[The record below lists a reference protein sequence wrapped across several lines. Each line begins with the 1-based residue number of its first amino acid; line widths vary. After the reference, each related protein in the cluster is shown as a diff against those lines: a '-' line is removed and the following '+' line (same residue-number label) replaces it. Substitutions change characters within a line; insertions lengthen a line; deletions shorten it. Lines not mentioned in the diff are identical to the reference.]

1 MRYEGPIYRPPSE
14 ADSLL
19 VQATV
24 GCPHNLCTFC
34 MVYKNGVKFKVRP
47 VTEIKADLDKAAANY
62 GSRVRTLFFPAGNTI
77 GMPAA
82 SLEEICR
89 YSYTRFPHLQR
100 ITVYGSSQY
109 IHRKGVDQLS
119 SLAQA
124 GLGRIHVGVESGD
137 DVILAQIRK
146 GATATDHIAAGQL
159 ARAAGIEI
167 NAYVILG
174 IGGQKRTES
183 HAQQTARVINEMQ
196 PDVVRL
202 RTFVPKVNTP
212 LLEDVQADRFQM
224 LSPHQ
229 VLAETM
235 ALIAQITTPTVVT
248 SDHYTNYL
256 DIAGQLPD
264 DRETMLE
271 KLRQA
276 LSRDESAFRPFF
288 IGTQ

>member
-1 MRYEGPIYRPPSE
+1 MRYDGPIYRPPSE

-34 MVYKNGVKFKVRP
+34 MVYKDGVKFRVRP
-47 VTEIKADLDKAAANY
+47 VSAIKADLDEAAVTY

-77 GMPAA
+77 AMPVAA
-82 SLEEICR
+82 LAAICR
-89 YSYTRFPHLQR
+89 HSYTLFPRLER

-109 IHRKGVDQLS
+109 IRRKGADQLQT
-119 SLAQA
+119 LAQA

-137 DVILAQIRK
+137 DVILTRIRK
-146 GATATDHIAAGQL
+146 GATAQDHIRAGQI
-159 ARAAGIEI
+159 ARAAGLEI
-167 NAYVILG
+167 NAYVMVG
-174 IGGQKRTES
+174 IGGQERSEI
-183 HAQQTARVINEMQ
+183 HARETARVISDLQ
-196 PDVVRL
+196 PAVVRL

-212 LLEDVQADRFQM
+212 LLAEVQAGRFQM

-229 VLAETM
+229 ALRET
-235 ALIAQITTPTVVT
+235 LTLLTQITTPTQVT

-256 DIAGQLPD
+256 DINGRLPD
-264 DRETMLE
+264 DRDAMLE
-271 KLRQA
+271 ALRRA
-276 LSRDESAFRPFF
+276 LGRDESTFRPAF

>member
-1 MRYEGPIYRPPSE
+1 MRYDGPIYRPPSE

-34 MVYKNGVKFKVRP
+34 MVYKDGVKFRVRP
-47 VTEIKADLDKAAANY
+47 VSAIKADLDEAAVTY

-77 GMPAA
+77 AMPVAA
-82 SLEEICR
+82 LAAICR
-89 YSYTRFPHLQR
+89 YSYTLFPRLER

-109 IHRKGVDQLS
+109 IRRKGADQLQT
-119 SLAQA
+119 LAQA

-137 DVILAQIRK
+137 DVILTRIRK
-146 GATATDHIAAGQL
+146 GATAQDHIRAGQI
-159 ARAAGIEI
+159 ARAAGLEI
-167 NAYVILG
+167 NAYVMVG
-174 IGGQKRTES
+174 IGGQERSEI
-183 HAQQTARVINEMQ
+183 HARETARVISDLQ
-196 PDVVRL
+196 PAVVRL

-212 LLEDVQADRFQM
+212 LLAEVQAGRFQM

-229 VLAETM
+229 ALRET
-235 ALIAQITTPTVVT
+235 LTLLTQITTPTQVT

-256 DIAGQLPD
+256 DINGRLPE
-264 DRETMLE
+264 DRDAMLE
-271 KLRQA
+271 ALRRA
-276 LSRDESAFRPFF
+276 LGRDESTFRPAF

>member
-19 VQATV
+19 IQATV

-34 MVYKNGVKFKVRP
+34 MVYKDGIKFKVRP
-47 VTEIKADLDKAAANY
+47 VADIKADLDEAAAHF
-62 GSRVRTLFFPAGNTI
+62 GARVRTLFFPAGNTI
-77 GMPAA
+77 AMRAA
-82 SLEEICR
+82 DLAEICR
-89 YSYTRFPHLQR
+89 YSYSLFPHLNR
-100 ITVYGSSQY
+100 ITVYGSSHY
-109 IHRKGVDQLS
+109 ICRKGAEQLKALS
-119 SLAQA
+119 HA

-137 DVILAQIRK
+137 DVILTRIRK
-146 GATATDHIAAGQL
+146 GATAQDHITAGQA

-174 IGGQKRTES
+174 IGGLDRTEA
-183 HAQQTARVINEMQ
+183 HARETARVINEMQ
-196 PDVVRL
+196 PAVVRL

-212 LLEDVQADRFQM
+212 LLEDVQAGRFVM
-224 LSPHQ
+224 LSPHE
-229 VLAETM
+229 VLTETL
-235 ALIAQITTPTVVT
+235 ALVSQITVPVLVT

-256 DIAGQLPD
+256 DIAGRLPE
-264 DRETMLE
+264 DREAMLA

-276 LSRDESAFRPFF
+276 LNQEESSFRPFF